1 MNHRYCR
8 IIFAG
13 YYTVKFLNE
22 LIDLLV
28 KILTLFN
35 YFLPKKQMSFPL
47 WSHRYKS
54 KKGKW
59 IYIPTDECRIKWAN
73 IIRLLSTF
81 WHSPS
86 YFYHLQKGS
95 HIAAIK
101 LHLYNGSDLRQ
112 IKNSRYF
119 SYFDITNFF
128 GSINKN
134 KIIKAT
140 KCFVGYQMA
149 KDIANASTVTNIG
162 SSEKVLPFGFV
173 QSPLIGSIVLDQSY
187 LGRELSK
194 LSKLHN
200 LKLSVFVD
208 DIIISSD
215 NKKLI
220 QSASERI
227 LKAIEKSNL
236 HLNQEKSS
244 ICNGSMKVFN
254 IFAKYNCLYLTEH
267 RLTVFAEK
275 LINNSSDY
283 FVVEGIVNYMKM
295 VSPHQSKRLIK
306 EIVCEIGTS
315 RAGFIAKIP

>member
-1 MNHRYCR
+1 
-8 IIFAG
+8 
-13 YYTVKFLNE
+13 
-22 LIDLLV
+22 
-28 KILTLFN
+28 
-35 YFLPKKQMSFPL
+35 MSFPL

-59 IYIPTDECRIKWAN
+59 IYIPTDECRIKGAN
-73 IIRLLSTF
+73 I
-81 WHSPS
+81 
-86 YFYHLQKGS
+86 S

-101 LHLYNGSDLRQ
+101 LHLYNGSALRQ

-194 LSKLHN
+194 LSKL
-200 LKLSVFVD
+200 
-208 DIIISSD
+208 
-215 NKKLI
+215 
-220 QSASERI
+220 QS
-227 LKAIEKSNL
+227 KAI
-236 HLNQEKSS
+236 
-244 ICNGSMKVFN
+244 
-254 IFAKYNCLYLTEH
+254 
-267 RLTVFAEK
+267 
-275 LINNSSDY
+275 
-283 FVVEGIVNYMKM
+283 
-295 VSPHQSKRLIK
+295 
-306 EIVCEIGTS
+306 
-315 RAGFIAKIP
+315 GFC